1 MKRFIAAIIILLL
14 IIAVSTYA
22 LIDMQNSLERIG
34 SHTREVR

>member
-34 SHTREVR
+34 SYFL